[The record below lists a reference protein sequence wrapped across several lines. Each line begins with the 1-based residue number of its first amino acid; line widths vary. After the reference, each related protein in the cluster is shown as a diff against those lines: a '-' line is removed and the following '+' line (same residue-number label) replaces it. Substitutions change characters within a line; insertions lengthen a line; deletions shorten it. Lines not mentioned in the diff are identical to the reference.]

1 MAVYCYKQQ
10 LTPNPKVKMFT
21 QDIPSLTV
29 NQISAVE
36 SAVESLDDLI
46 ESATSFTKN
55 GGQSYRAFLA
65 DRSHLITKIC
75 ELPNSK

>member
-1 MAVYCYKQQ
+1 
-10 LTPNPKVKMFT
+10 MFT
-21 QDIPSLTV
+21 KDLPSLSSSQMTAIEAAI
-29 NQISAVE
+29 QSI
-36 SAVESLDDLI
+36 DDLI

>member
-1 MAVYCYKQQ
+1 
-10 LTPNPKVKMFT
+10 MFT
-21 QDIPSLTV
+21 KELPSLTST
-29 NQISAVE
+29 QMTAIEAAIQSI
-36 SAVESLDDLI
+36 DDLI
-46 ESATSFTKN
+46 ESATNFTKN